1 MYSRF
6 KKKVNH
12 TKSPL
17 SSQAPEEHDVYLKGV
32 FCLWTRSYVNT
43 KKVSVSM
50 CVICSLSKRNQS
62 MRSARPLPPGF
73 GRSRQ

>member
-32 FCLWTRSYVNT
+32 FLSVDSFICQY
-43 KKVSVSM
+43 KKGISFHV
-50 CVICSLSKRNQS
+50 RN
-62 MRSARPLPPGF
+62 L
-73 GRSRQ
+73 